1 MAVAHCLNCQIRVL
15 SPICKCLMSKD
26 TEVQEIHGVL
36 TKSLQLHGLFYT
48 DCEELRNLP
57 NMCSMARLEE
67 DFTKGGANLT
77 IQCHAHEGC
86 RVIVEFGEIIMCI
99 WVNLEECLLLV

>member
-1 MAVAHCLNCQIRVL
+1 VL
-15 SPICKCLMSKD
+15 SPICKCLLSKD

-48 DCEELRNLP
+48 DCEEFRNLP
-57 NMCSMARLEE
+57 NVCSMARLE

-77 IQCHAHEGC
+77 IQCHACEGC

-99 WVNLEECLLLV
+99 WLNLEEFLLLV